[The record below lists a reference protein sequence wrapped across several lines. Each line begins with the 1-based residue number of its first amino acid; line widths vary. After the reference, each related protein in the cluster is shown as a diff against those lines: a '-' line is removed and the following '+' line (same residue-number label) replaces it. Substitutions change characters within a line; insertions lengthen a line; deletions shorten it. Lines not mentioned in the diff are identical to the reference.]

1 VIKFPSI
8 EQFRHVIK
16 GVSLR
21 THYDGT
27 DENGDARYKPR
38 GVPQPVIRYRGTVK
52 LHGTNAALV
61 LEDKKIKYQSRER
74 ELTREDDNAGFCNYF
89 SDRVDIVFTLMAN
102 ILTTLGA
109 DSLPETKLA
118 VFGEWC
124 GTGINGGKAAISKLD
139 KLFVIFA
146 VKLDD
151 EWIDIDRVKNLEFP
165 EHRIFN
171 SLRFPSW
178 LIDIDFNEPF
188 IAQDKL
194 GKLTLEVEQECPVSK
209 YFGIDNGVGEGIVW
223 SPVDDQQWNSS
234 QFWFKVKGE
243 KHSATKVRTL
253 AAVDV
258 EALKAV
264 NDFVD
269 ATCTESRLEQGL
281 SNLINEQKKPFE
293 TTSLGDFIRW
303 VHNDIVKEESD
314 TIAASGFDV
323 KKLGSPIS
331 NKARQWF
338 FARLN
343 SET

>member
-1 VIKFPSI
+1 MIKFPSI
-8 EQFRHVIK
+8 EQFRHVIR

-27 DENGDARYKPR
+27 DENGDPKYKPR
-38 GVPQPVIRYRGTVK
+38 GVPQPTIRFRGTVK
-52 LHGTNAALV
+52 LHGTNTAIV
-61 LEDKKIKYQSRER
+61 LSDEKITYQSRER
-74 ELTREDDNAGFCNYF
+74 ELSIEDDNAGFMDYMTA
-89 SDRVDIVFTLMAN
+89 RPEIVDALIYNT
-102 ILTTLGA
+102 LTTLGYYVA
-109 DSLPETKLA
+109 PETKLA
-118 VFGEWC
+118 IFGEWC
-124 GTGINGGKAAISKLD
+124 GKGINGGKAAISSLD

-146 VKLDD
+146 VKLNDV
-151 EWIDIDRVKNLEFP
+151 WVDIDRVKNVEFP

-171 SLRFPSW
+171 SLRFPTW

-194 GKLTLEVEQECPVSK
+194 GKLTFEVEQECPVSK

-223 SPVDDQQWNSS
+223 SPVDEQQWNSS

-264 NDFVD
+264 NDFVN

-281 SNLINEQKKPFE
+281 SNLINEQRKPFE

-303 VHNDIVKEESD
+303 VYNDIVKEEAD
-314 TIAASGFDV
+314 TIEASGFDV